1 MVRIIVPEFPVTES
15 GGFSRHCERQFR
27 SKNEIIRVVAPSRDS
42 VVEFRNIL
50 IVLAERV
57 RGHWQSF

>member
-15 GGFSRHCERQFR
+15 GGFSRRCERQFR
-27 SKNEIIRVVAPSRDS
+27 SKNDIIKIWNAPSRDHS

-50 IVLAERV
+50 IVLTERV
-57 RGHWQSF
+57 RG